1 MLTIRTIGVAIAF
14 SAAATAFAGEQVQW
28 RADEL
33 STDSQLPRAQVIAE
47 YQAARDA
54 GRLMDGELSVPAPAV
69 TTQPPVDRAKVLAE
83 ATAARDAGWHTMG
96 DRYFDQF

>member
-33 STDSQLPRAQVIAE
+33 STDSQLNTRQPVM
-47 YQAARDA
+47 QAASWMVNSA
-54 GRLMDGELSVPAPAV
+54 CLRLL
-69 TTQPPVDRAKVLAE
+69 
-83 ATAARDAGWHTMG
+83 
-96 DRYFDQF
+96 

>member
-1 MLTIRTIGVAIAF
+1 MLTISTIGVAIAF

-33 STDSQLPRAQVIAE
+33 STDSQLTRAQVIAE

-54 GRLMDGELSVPAPAV
+54 GRIMEGELSIPAAAV
-69 TTQPPVDRAKVLAE
+69 TSQQP
-83 ATAARDAGWHTMG
+83 AARSPRQGAG
-96 DRYFDQF
+96 

>member
-1 MLTIRTIGVAIAF
+1 
-14 SAAATAFAGEQVQW
+14 
-28 RADEL
+28 
-33 STDSQLPRAQVIAE
+33 
-47 YQAARDA
+47 
-54 GRLMDGELSVPAPAV
+54 MDGELSVPAPAV

>member
-1 MLTIRTIGVAIAF
+1 MH
-14 SAAATAFAGEQVQW
+14 
-28 RADEL
+28 
-33 STDSQLPRAQVIAE
+33 
-47 YQAARDA
+47 
-54 GRLMDGELSVPAPAV
+54 GRIMDGELSVPAPAV